1 MNDRDKV
8 RLTTLSHGS
17 GWACK
22 IGPGDLSEVLG
33 NLKQTNHHSVVL
45 GFEGADDAAAV
56 RLNDERL
63 LVQTVDFFTPV
74 VDDPYE
80 FGQISAANSL
90 SDIYAMG
97 AKPLFALNIV
107 GFPVNSLPKSML
119 TKILQ
124 GGQDKAKEA
133 EIPIVG
139 GHSVD
144 DKEPKYGL
152 VVTGEVEESKMW
164 TNSGARLGDSL
175 VLTKPLGTGIIAT
188 GIKKGKVSD
197 DAINIATK
205 NMSLLNRNAAHALK
219 GLDVHAVTD
228 VTGFGLLGHL
238 AEMCTGSNV
247 SSEIYFS
254 NLTFLPSVLELAESG
269 IIPGGTKRNYD
280 FLQKKVKFGSNF
292 NLTQKYLACDAQTSG
307 GLLIALNPKDAK
319 TYVESLY
326 PEASIIGTIIRKEP
340 DLIKLR

>member
-1 MNDRDKV
+1 M
-8 RLTTLSHGS
+8 
-17 GWACK
+17 
-22 IGPGDLSEVLG
+22 
-33 NLKQTNHHSVVL
+33 
-45 GFEGADDAAAV
+45 GFEGTDDAAAI
-56 RLNDERL
+56 RLNNERL

-74 VDDPYE
+74 VDDPYD
-80 FGQISAANSL
+80 FGQIAAANSL

-97 AKPLFALNIV
+97 ANPLFALNIV
-107 GFPVNSLPKSML
+107 GFPINSLPKSML

-124 GGQDKAKEA
+124 GGQDKAEEA
-133 EIPIVG
+133 GIPIVG

-152 VVTGEVEESKMW
+152 VVTGDVEESKMW
-164 TNSGARLGDSL
+164 TNSGAKLGDSL

-197 DAINIATK
+197 DAIKIATK
-205 NMSLLNRNAAHALK
+205 IMSLLNKNAAHALN

-238 AEMCTGSNV
+238 AEMCKGSNV
-247 SSEIYFS
+247 SAEIYFS
-254 NLTFLPSVLELAESG
+254 SLTFLPSVLKLAESG
-269 IIPGGTKRNYD
+269 VIPGGTKRNYD

-292 NLTQKYLACDAQTSG
+292 DMTQKYLACDAQTSG

-319 TYVESLY
+319 TYVNSLY
-326 PEASIIGTIIRKEP
+326 TEANIIGTIIDKKP
-340 DLIKLR
+340 DLIDIK

>member
-1 MNDRDKV
+1 M
-8 RLTTLSHGS
+8 
-17 GWACK
+17 
-22 IGPGDLSEVLG
+22 
-33 NLKQTNHHSVVL
+33 

-133 EIPIVG
+133 GIPIVG

-280 FLQKKVKFGSNF
+280 FVQKKVKFGSNF

-340 DLIKLR
+340 FLINLR

>member
-1 MNDRDKV
+1 
-8 RLTTLSHGS
+8 
-17 GWACK
+17 
-22 IGPGDLSEVLG
+22 
-33 NLKQTNHHSVVL
+33 
-45 GFEGADDAAAV
+45 
-56 RLNDERL
+56 
-63 LVQTVDFFTPV
+63 
-74 VDDPYE
+74 
-80 FGQISAANSL
+80 
-90 SDIYAMG
+90 MG

-205 NMSLLNRNAAHALK
+205 NMSLLNRYAAHALE

-280 FLQKKVKFGSNF
+280 FVQKKVKFGSNF

-326 PEASIIGTIIRKEP
+326 PEASIIGTVIPKEP
-340 DLIKLR
+340 YLINIR